1 MRSIMP
7 VKPPQEKNLIY
18 LNALNVLTIAKVG
31 VLSEINKKFNG
42 DWEKAWDSDMTRY
55 IPRVRNLEGKLAAA
69 DWQKLKKKIDP
80 EAEWKKLAREN
91 IAVLT
96 IADKKYPKKLR
107 HIADPPFMLYVRGST
122 DAWKEKCFAVVGTRA
137 LSEYGRRSTPQIT
150 QGLARAGF
158 TIVSGLA
165 AGIDTLAHKAAL
177 EEKAKTVAV
186 LGCGSDDVTIFP
198 AQNLGLARKIIEN
211 GGAVITEYAP
221 GVHGTKFTFPLR
233 NRIISGL
240 SVGTL
245 VVEADIISGAMI
257 TARCA
262 LDQNRDVFAVP
273 GNIFARTSE
282 GANSLIKSGAKPV
295 ACAEDIL
302 EDYGIDVK
310 NATNYIRADNEFE
323 EKILVALASGESKTA
338 DQLISETKFEPAK
351 ISATLMIMELGKKIK
366 NLGNGKFILNK

>member
-1 MRSIMP
+1 MP
-7 VKPPQEKNLIY
+7 AKPSQEKNLIY
-18 LNALNVLTIAKVG
+18 LNALNVLTMAKVG
-31 VLSEINKKFNG
+31 VLSEINKKFKG
-42 DWEKAWDSDMTRY
+42 DFERAWRSDMTRY
-55 IPRVRNLEGKLAAA
+55 IPRVRNHEGKLTAA
-69 DWQKLKKKIDP
+69 DWEKLKKKMNP
-80 EAEWKKLAREN
+80 EAEWKKLEREG
-91 IAVLT
+91 ITTLT
-96 IADKKYPKKLR
+96 ITDKKYPKKLR
-107 HIADPPFMLYVRGST
+107 QITDPPFLLYLRGSA

-165 AGIDTLAHKAAL
+165 AGIDTLAHKTAL

-186 LGCGSDDVTIFP
+186 LGCGSDDTTIFP
-198 AQNLGLARKIIEN
+198 VQNLGLARKIIEN

-273 GNIFARTSE
+273 GNIFAKTSE
-282 GANSLIKSGAKPV
+282 GTNSLIKRGAKLV

-302 EDYGIDVK
+302 EDYGIDAK
-310 NATNYIRADNEFE
+310 SATNNIRADNEFE
-323 EKILVALASGESKTA
+323 EKILAALAHGDSKTA
-338 DQLISETKFEPAK
+338 DQLISETGFEPAK
-351 ISATLMIMELGKKIK
+351 ISATLMIMELGKKVK
-366 NLGNGKFILNK
+366 NLGNGRFVLNK